1 MSENEVKPL
10 EITVPAHQAPE
21 RIDKYLTHFL
31 ADTSRSFIQF
41 LIDNQKVLVSG
52 KPAKASHK
60 VSPGEHIEVF
70 LLKKPPTDIL
80 PENIPLDIVYEDDDL
95 LVIDKP
101 AGMVVHPA
109 FANTSGTLVNA
120 LLHHYQ
126 NHLSTVSGT
135 DRPGIVHR
143 LDKDTSG
150 LLVVAKSDNM
160 HHLLAKQFA
169 EKTAGRTYLA
179 VAWGKLPFPETT
191 IRSFL
196 ARSQKDRRKMV
207 VVQDSGKW
215 AVTHLKVLESFRLAA
230 LVQLRLETGRTHQI
244 RAHMAQI
251 GYPVLGDP
259 MYGGRRQALT
269 GLNHDDTAF
278 AVELLQH
285 MQRQALHAR
294 ALTFY
299 HPKLRRE
306 LTFESPLPDDMRQ
319 LLELLRKKA

>member
-1 MSENEVKPL
+1 MSENAAKPF
-10 EITVPAHQAPE
+10 EISVPGHQAPE

-31 ADTSRSFIQF
+31 ADSSRSFIQF
-41 LIDNQKVLVSG
+41 LIENQNVLVNG

-70 LLKKPPTDIL
+70 LQKKPPTDVL
-80 PENIPLDIVYEDDDL
+80 PEDIPLNIVYEDDDL

-109 FANTSGTLVNA
+109 FANYSGTLVNA

-126 NHLSTVSGT
+126 NNLSTVSGSE
-135 DRPGIVHR
+135 RPGIVHR

-150 LLVVAKSDNM
+150 LLVVAKTDSM

-169 EKTAGRTYLA
+169 NKTAGRVYLA
-179 VAWGKLPFPETT
+179 VVWGKLPFSETS
-191 IRSFL
+191 IRSHL
-196 ARSQKDRRKMV
+196 ARSRKDRRKMV
-207 VVQDSGKW
+207 VVPEGGKW
-215 AVTHLKVLESFRLAA
+215 AVTHLQVLEQFRLAA

-259 MYGGRRQALT
+259 MYAGRRQALT

-278 AVELLQH
+278 AVELLQR
-285 MQRQALHAR
+285 MKRQALHAR
-294 ALTFY
+294 ALTFF

-306 LTFESPLPDDMRQ
+306 LTFESPLPDDMQ
-319 LLELLRKKA
+319 ELLELLRKKA